1 MNFESGFLIQILS
14 RKKLKNTLGL
24 GSFKRQT
31 CSVEHQA
38 HTIFGG
44 QRGHTYRQAR
54 SVLCFF
60 SRAQGPLALNTSAS
74 AITMRSSSLPLTNKC
89 LYLAQGKNK

>member
-1 MNFESGFLIQILS
+1 MNFESGFLIHVLS

-44 QRGHTYRQAR
+44 QKGIHPA
-54 SVLCFF
+54 
-60 SRAQGPLALNTSAS
+60 GPLCPLLLLQSAGS
-74 AITMRSSSLPLTNKC
+74 SGPEHQCKCNAPCDSSLPLTDKC
-89 LYLAQGKNK
+89 LYLTQGKNK